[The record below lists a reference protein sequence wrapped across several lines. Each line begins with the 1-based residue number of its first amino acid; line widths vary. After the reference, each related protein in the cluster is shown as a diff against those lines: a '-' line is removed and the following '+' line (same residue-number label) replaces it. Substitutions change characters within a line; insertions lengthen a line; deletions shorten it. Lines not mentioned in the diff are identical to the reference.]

1 MTEDNKPAEKKD
13 DGKIIREAPKPKLLM
28 RDLVRAEHAYGRYS
42 VTLAAGHTIDQMLK
56 PEYWV
61 LTAHLFQADKN
72 SGLPDRAGAIIEV
85 RDEAHT
91 FYAELYV
98 RAVQEKG
105 LVVQML
111 RKEDIGPKLAPTGN
125 YFYEFNRAEKI
136 WDVKRKSDNETV
148 FSHKLKE
155 EASDWVKKNLKG

>member
-1 MTEDNKPAEKKD
+1 M
-13 DGKIIREAPKPKLLM
+13 G
-28 RDLVRAEHAYGRYS
+28 
-42 VTLAAGHTIDQMLK
+42 
-56 PEYWV
+56 
-61 LTAHLFQADKN
+61 
-72 SGLPDRAGAIIEV
+72 AGAIIEV

-111 RKEDIGPKLAPTGN
+111 RKEDIGPKLVPTGN